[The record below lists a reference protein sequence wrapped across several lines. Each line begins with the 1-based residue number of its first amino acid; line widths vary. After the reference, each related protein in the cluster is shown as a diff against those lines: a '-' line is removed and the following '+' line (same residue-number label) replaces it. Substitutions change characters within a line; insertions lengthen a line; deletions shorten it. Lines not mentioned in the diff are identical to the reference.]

1 MGHVATAAAIAIT
14 FPGGRG
20 WVAKPKMS
28 ALISVQLGS
37 YHSAA
42 AACHPPR
49 PLHSIPFI
57 QRHGSIMYTHAHTQT
72 NTHTFLSVSLPPSS
86 LPHFYLCIHTYS
98 MFFMGTHI
106 HTHTHNFTR
115 TSHCLSSPPPPPHT
129 HIVPLSVLPQPFN
142 HASVPLLFSSSQ
154 LEKNFFFKI
163 RFIFHS
169 LAPVFF
175 H

>member
-1 MGHVATAAAIAIT
+1 MATAAAIAIT
-14 FPGGRG
+14 FPGGCG

-42 AACHPPR
+42 AAFHPPR

-57 QRHGSIMYTHAHTQT
+57 QRHGSIMYTHTR
-72 NTHTFLSVSLPPSS
+72 THTNKHPHFSFCFFTTFLPPS
-86 LPHFYLCIHTYS
+86 LLFVH
-98 MFFMGTHI
+98 THI
-106 HTHTHNFTR
+106 QYVLHGNTHLHTHNFTR

-154 LEKNFFFKI
+154 LENIFFFKI

-169 LAPVFF
+169 LAPVVF

>member
-1 MGHVATAAAIAIT
+1 MATAAAIAIT

-57 QRHGSIMYTHAHTQT
+57 QRHGSIMYTHTR
-72 NTHTFLSVSLPPSS
+72 THTNKHPHFSFCFFTTFLPPS
-86 LPHFYLCIHTYS
+86 LLFVH
-98 MFFMGTHI
+98 THI
-106 HTHTHNFTR
+106 QYVLHGNTHLHTHTILPVHLTAFLLLLLLHTLTLCLCQFYLNRSIMQVF
-115 TSHCLSSPPPPPHT
+115 HCSFLPHSSKT
-129 HIVPLSVLPQPFN
+129 
-142 HASVPLLFSSSQ
+142 
-154 LEKNFFFKI
+154 FFFFQNKVY
-163 RFIFHS
+163 FS
-169 LAPVFF
+169 
-175 H
+175 

>member
-1 MGHVATAAAIAIT
+1 MATAAAIAIT

-106 HTHTHNFTR
+106 HTHTHTILPVHLTAFLLLLLLHTLTLCLCQFYLNRSIMQVF
-115 TSHCLSSPPPPPHT
+115 HCSFLPHSSKT
-129 HIVPLSVLPQPFN
+129 
-142 HASVPLLFSSSQ
+142 
-154 LEKNFFFKI
+154 FFFSK
-163 RFIFHS
+163 
-169 LAPVFF
+169 
-175 H
+175 